1 MHHKYV
7 GNTGEDVSLKMTVKM
22 LYSALQNLTSI
33 ELACVHMWVGYN
45 FPWWVVCTA
54 GAKPIGCNQ

>member
-1 MHHKYV
+1 MAHCPCMRHKYV

-33 ELACVHMWVGYN
+33 ELACVHMWVG
-45 FPWWVVCTA
+45 
-54 GAKPIGCNQ
+54 